1 MLYRKINIETG
12 MFIEDCIFSERPMI
26 EQGGVMKLDPRYI
39 DVPVPSGFFHPRWD
53 GKKWVE
59 GLTQEEIAELTKP
72 VLQEPTV
79 EERLQMAE
87 DTIMFMLM
95 GGM

>member
-1 MLYRKINIETG
+1 MLYRKIDENG
-12 MFIEDCIFSERPMI
+12 LFIEDVILEEQPMI
-26 EQGGVMKLDPRYI
+26 EQEGIMKLDPRYI
-39 DVPVPSGFFHPRWD
+39 DVPVPGGFFHPRWD

-59 GLTQEEIAELTKP
+59 GLSEEEIAERTKP
-72 VLQEPTV
+72 VPQEPTL

-87 DTIMFMLM
+87 DAIMFMLI